1 MLAVSESKI
10 MYRKFILLARYNMQ
24 FVRDMLIPE
33 IESNINQ
40 HAISSPDVVE
50 HFRKNQFAEN
60 SLYFHHSY
68 AYADIP
74 MGQTYEVIARMEKG
88 KIQPDSV
95 LRCKTKILC
104 FFSAYQPQPMAY
116 ASHGHHENSLIQ
128 FEEGIPDLIDELYEI
143 KEKKPITQLQNIC
156 LCSLETL
163 HANGIPCP

>member
-1 MLAVSESKI
+1 MLTVSESKI

-24 FVRDMLIPE
+24 FVRDVFIPE
-33 IESNINQ
+33 MEGNISKNP
-40 HAISSPDVVE
+40 ISSPE
-50 HFRKNQFAEN
+50 IITYFRENQFAEN

-88 KIQPDSV
+88 KIQADSV
-95 LRCKTKILC
+95 RRCKTKVLC
-104 FFSAYQPQPMAY
+104 FFSNYKSQPMGS

-128 FEEGIPDLIDELYEI
+128 FEDGIPDLIDELYEI

-163 HANGIPCP
+163 HANGISCP